1 MTILLTVV
9 NIATQRLKNFHRL
22 RERRGMVRE
31 DGDEVGAR
39 PQDIGTLGEITAEES
54 PLHQGKGDW
63 ELDKPP

>member
-1 MTILLTVV
+1 ME
-9 NIATQRLKNFHRL
+9 NFHRL
-22 RERRGMVRE
+22 RERRGMVKE

-63 ELDKPP
+63 ELDQPP